1 MENDNNLIPVIGID
15 RLRMATDGTGIRT
28 LIGTYG
34 CPLRCKYCLNP
45 QSWREEYKHASYS
58 PEKIYNQ
65 LKVDNLY
72 FQATNGGITIGGGEP
87 LLHIKA
93 IAELVRLCPKEW
105 SIWIETSL
113 YANAEAVTQAAELFD
128 HFIVDIKTL
137 DPEIYHQYTAGNGT
151 VAYENL
157 KQLLTLVG
165 PERITVRVPEIPG
178 FADKI
183 SQAESVR
190 QLQALGITDIDA
202 FCYSTKINK

>member
-1 MENDNNLIPVIGID
+1 MEDNNNLIPIIGID
-15 RLRMATDGTGIRT
+15 RLRMATDGTGVRT
-28 LIGTYG
+28 LVGTYG

-45 QSWREEYKHASYS
+45 QSWREAYKHASYS
-58 PEKIYNQ
+58 PEKIYRR

-105 SIWIETSL
+105 SVWIETSL
-113 YANAEAVTQAAELFD
+113 YADVDAVRQAAELFD

-137 DPEIYHQYTAGNGT
+137 DSEIYHRYTGGVGA

-157 KQLLTLVG
+157 KHLLHLVG

-178 FADKI
+178 FVDKKA
-183 SQAESVR
+183 QAESVR
-190 QLQALGITDIDA
+190 TLQALGITDIDT